1 MNEVPNQSKVIDLVN
16 RQRLREVDMNRVV
29 AIGHYGVNE
38 DGEVV
43 YDNLKRRGLSQNGSG
58 FVISYTEKMC
68 EFLRKCS
75 TGSHVRLFV
84 YLAHNQGYGDN
95 GVFGYR
101 CDRKFLMAVLG
112 IDRKTLYR
120 ALQYLEQEV
129 LVLESRIDG
138 QSEFMVN
145 PNYVTIG
152 RDKKARMAVW
162 NNRWLQHWK
171 EVHAN
176 VATREGAVVKVDG

>member
-1 MNEVPNQSKVIDLVN
+1 MSNPPNQPETSRSKIIDLCN
-16 RQRLREVDMNRVV
+16 QQRLREVDMNRVV
-29 AIGHYGVNE
+29 MVGQYGVNE
-38 DGEVV
+38 NGEVV

-95 GVFGYR
+95 GVYGYR
-101 CDRKFLMAVLG
+101 CDRKHLMVTLG
-112 IDRKTLYR
+112 IDRKTLYS
-120 ALQYLEQEV
+120 ALKYLEQEV

-152 RDKKARMAVW
+152 RDKKTRMSVW
-162 NNRWLQHWK
+162 NNRWLEHWK
-171 EVHAN
+171 EIHSNGTV
-176 VATREGAVVKVDG
+176 R